1 MEILNEDLLHYSEQ
15 HTTGESPLLK
25 AINRDT
31 HAKVMMPRMLSG
43 HLQGRVLSMI
53 SKLIPPKIN
62 PGDRH
67 LYRYSAICLRK
78 VSHRWN
84 VDNHRY

>member
-1 MEILNEDLLHYSEQ
+1 MDILNEDLLHYSEQ
-15 HTTGESPLLK
+15 HTTPESLLLK

-53 SKLIPPKIN
+53 SKLIQPKLIMEI
-62 PGDRH
+62 GT
-67 LYRYSAICLRK
+67 
-78 VSHRWN
+78 
-84 VDNHRY
+84 